1 MKFVEVT
8 LGGWD
13 THQDNFT
20 RVPQLCSSLDP
31 GLATLLRDLADRKML
46 DSTLVVCMGEFGRTP
61 KINQNP
67 QPGRDH
73 YPRVFSALIGGG
85 GIGGGRVIGS
95 SDRDGVD
102 IKERP
107 VMVGD
112 LLATMYTA
120 LGVDIK
126 KQVISPLGRPLK
138 FVDSGTPIK
147 ELLT

>member
-1 MKFVEVT
+1 
-8 LGGWD
+8 
-13 THQDNFT
+13 
-20 RVPQLCSSLDP
+20 
-31 GLATLLRDLADRKML
+31 ML

-61 KINQNP
+61 KINANN
-67 QPGRDH
+67 GRDH
-73 YPRVFSALIGGG
+73 YPRVFSGLIAGG
-85 GIGGGRVIGS
+85 GIPGGRVIGS
-95 SDRDGVD
+95 SDKDGVD
-102 IKERP
+102 IKDRP

-138 FVDSGTPIK
+138 FVDSGSPIK